1 MTRRRRKKII
11 ISSLLIAAIVV
22 GFFGLRGT
30 GAPKPDEMITP
41 AEAVEVQA
49 TAAANAAVSSS
60 STAEAGGKGSDLDP
74 YENFEEVLGNAA
86 HVSEAGEPLTVRPV
100 ESNQYFGSL
109 TEVLNQMDEQD
120 RGAYTEVLLSKT
132 GLPASAVSHTLQL
145 ESEGRIRQAVLI
157 NGGLELSEQAAIDQ
171 MAAQGRLSSSD
182 KVKVFRTA
190 RVRNTFMKKNGKI
203 ATYVDSRPYVAVLIG
218 LTDPETKSVVY
229 AIKDDCGNIITPVVP
244 KPDPEPKPDPQPKPQ
259 PDPDPKPDPEPKP
272 DPQPHPRPE
281 TLYYTIKVYKE
292 WIGDEGFVTRRK
304 PITVRVAVG
313 RNVLAFN
320 LSKDNNWSA
329 SSSKKLPYILGGKK
343 QAISV
348 QEIDVPAGYKASVS
362 WSADH
367 KNRVIKVVVK
377 NHFEKPE
384 PEPEP
389 VQKKSG
395 SISDYGAL
403 PGAPKAEITG
413 ETSAPREKEP
423 KERES
428 KITDPATASAPELT
442 APGATKE
449 NIKDNDGPT
458 STVVQDKD
466 NDVNKNVTENVG
478 DESVPTEKDIPTDVP
493 SPSNNP
499 DQIGTGS
506 DGPVTGFVGDDD

>member
-1 MTRRRRKKII
+1 MTRRQKRKILL
-11 ISSLLIAAIVV
+11 SSLLIAAIVV

-74 YENFEEVLGNAA
+74 YQDFKEVLGNAA
-86 HVSEAGEPLTVRPV
+86 HVSEVGEPLTVRPV

-109 TEVLNQMDEQD
+109 TEVLNTLDEQD
-120 RGAYTEVLLSKT
+120 RGVYTEILLRKT
-132 GLPASAVSHTLQL
+132 GLPASAVSHTLQN

-157 NGGLELSEQAAIDQ
+157 NGGLELSDRAAIDQ

-182 KVKVFRTA
+182 KIKVFRTA
-190 RVRNTFMKKNGKI
+190 RVRNTFMKRNGQI
-203 ATYVDSRPYVAVLIG
+203 ATYIDSRPYVAVLIG

-229 AIKDDCGNIITPVVP
+229 VIKDDCGNIITPVVP
-244 KPDPEPKPDPQPKPQ
+244 KPKPKPQPKPQ
-259 PDPDPKPDPEPKP
+259 PKPDPEPKP
-272 DPQPHPRPE
+272 DPQPQPKPDPQPHPRPQ

-292 WIGDEGFVTRRK
+292 WLNDEGFVTRRK
-304 PITVRVAVG
+304 PITVRVAIGTVSLKFDLNKG
-313 RNVLAFN
+313 NG
-320 LSKDNNWSA
+320 WSA

-343 QAISV
+343 QEIMV

-377 NHFEKPE
+377 NHFEKPK

-389 VQKKSG
+389 VTKKSG

-403 PGAPKAEITG
+403 PGAPKAETTG

-428 KITDPATASAPELT
+428 KFTDPATASAPELT

-449 NIKDNDGPT
+449 SGKDSDGPT
-458 STVVQDKD
+458 STITQDN
-466 NDVNKNVTENVG
+466 NDVKQNVTENVG
-478 DESVPTEKDIPTDVP
+478 DESIPTEKDIPADVP
-493 SPSNNP
+493 SPSNDP